1 MLAHARV
8 LALDAVARVAGE
20 LTRGVHFEAVSAGVP
35 AAVDEGQHA
44 ATHF

>member
-20 LTRGVHFEAVSAGVP
+20 LTRGVHLEAVSAGVP